1 MYLENCMSGLV
12 FGNVYLRFLMF
23 MSGYLYD
30 FWFLNLM
37 YYFMVKDVGILLNI
51 FVLWW
56 DMYFNYNLWYLE
68 IFGFI
73 FGIYFFLFFN
83 YFNIDYSL
91 IYLLGFFSNLYLV
104 SN

>member
-12 FGNVYLRFLMF
+12 LGNVYLRFLMF